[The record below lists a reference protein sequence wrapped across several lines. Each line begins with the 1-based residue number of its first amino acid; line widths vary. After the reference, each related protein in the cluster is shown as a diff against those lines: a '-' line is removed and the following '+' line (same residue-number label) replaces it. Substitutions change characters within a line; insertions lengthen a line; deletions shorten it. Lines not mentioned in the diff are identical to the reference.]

1 MCAGAIASFRA
12 LARLTQ
18 QLASHGCLRGAWLQ
32 QWRLTGRLG
41 LSISSLQGL
50 MLLSEIWIADCKCM
64 QFSWSMGGSFYQLQ
78 MASAS
83 RTCWVFLMHSAET
96 PDINSAD
103 TLGVLP
109 PATTGFWTV
118 KRGTCQGVFP
128 NPHKSQAI
136 QAKLTCP
143 VCLVSYLRT
152 VSDQLLSYLQTRAH
166 SSPVLRGHREKRSP
180 AQNSV

>member
-1 MCAGAIASFRA
+1 MASLAGSGSASAACKVSCCFRRSGLQIASA
-12 LARLTQ
+12 CN
-18 QLASHGCLRGAWLQ
+18 SRGGWA
-32 QWRLTGRLG
+32 
-41 LSISSLQGL
+41 
-50 MLLSEIWIADCKCM
+50 AHV
-64 QFSWSMGGSFYQLQ
+64 YQLS

-143 VCLVSYLRT
+143 VCLVSDLRT

-166 SSPVLRGHREKRSP
+166 SSPVFRGHREKRSP